1 MESSI
6 TESTALWYVGGR
18 ACELRTRP
26 LPEPGAN
33 QVLVVATHGAVSRG
47 TETLVLEGLVPA
59 SESERM
65 RCPHMD
71 GAFSFPAKYGYVS
84 VGYVARCGA
93 GAEALQGRRVF
104 CLHRHETAYV
114 VDAAMA
120 NPIPAGTPSPRA
132 VLAPNLETAIN
143 VVWDAKIS
151 VGDRVAV
158 VGAGVVG
165 CLVAYVASKI
175 PGCAVVLVDVNPA
188 RRRVAERLGVGFRL
202 ASDLDA
208 SDGDRDV
215 VVHASGHPAGA
226 ATALGLAG
234 DEALVVEASWYG
246 ARPVALPL
254 GEAFHARRL
263 TLRSSQVGQL
273 PADRR
278 PRWTYA
284 RRLAVALDLAA
295 DPTLDVLFEDAWI
308 DFDELHEAIPR
319 VCGDGASGLCHRIFY
334 PARPV
339 DVGAGWSS
347 VDSQAKGV
355 PYYTNETAGTTRWK
369 PPDHLPG
376 PPANAPH

>member
-18 ACELRTRP
+18 ACELRARP

-104 CLHRHETAYV
+104 CLHPHETAYV

-158 VGAGVVG
+158 
-165 CLVAYVASKI
+165 
-175 PGCAVVLVDVNPA
+175 A
-188 RRRVAERLGVGFRL
+188 RERPRRERR
-202 ASDLDA
+202 
-208 SDGDRDV
+208 DRDV

-347 VDSQAKGV
+347 VYSQAKGV

-376 PPANAPH
+376 PPANAPAKNVQS